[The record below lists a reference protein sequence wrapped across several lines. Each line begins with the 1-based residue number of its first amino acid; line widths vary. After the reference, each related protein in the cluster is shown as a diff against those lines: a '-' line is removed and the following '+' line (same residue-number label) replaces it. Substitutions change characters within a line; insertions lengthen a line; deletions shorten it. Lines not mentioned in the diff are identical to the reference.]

1 MFKFGIVTLLKNG
14 ISAIETVIS
23 MILLMIFSVIMIG
36 VNEMERD
43 HAQLEIMSASEETS
57 PNILVTKLSNQ

>member
-1 MFKFGIVTLLKNG
+1 MFKFGITLLKNG

-23 MILLMIFSVIMIG
+23 MILLMIFTVIMIG
-36 VNEMERD
+36 VNVMERD
-43 HAQLEIMSASEETS
+43 HAQLEIMSSSEETS